1 MPGFGQCVSLLLR
14 WFRVYGPPWWTSPPF
29 CRERFS
35 TFEENFSLFSFFF
48 FPKRNFLGDETRSRW
63 KSADTFL
70 SVNEEQEGL
79 NRLQLPP
86 HAYHGRT
93 LVCSLFRVFLWDFR
107 WARQKFHQLLSIYFN
122 VICTREVAYFYVF
135 YLLQDAMDNEW
146 IGAKFELSLD
156 QQIDHYYKFCLILI
170 FLILLFFQLIS
181 TCLYFLFIFL
191 SKVFKFLI

>member
-1 MPGFGQCVSLLLR
+1 MLLAWLHPHVITARWRCFIHSCMHTSLFQKRDVDPFFFFVSIVGRMILGMNDKIVDMDRCPALDSVSLCCCDDFVFMGR
-14 WFRVYGPPWWTSPPF
+14 HDGRRRHFVENVFQRSKK
-29 CRERFS
+29 
-35 TFEENFSLFSFFF
+35 TFLYFLFFFF

-122 VICTREVAYFYVF
+122 VICTREVAYF
-135 YLLQDAMDNEW
+135 
-146 IGAKFELSLD
+146 
-156 QQIDHYYKFCLILI
+156 
-170 FLILLFFQLIS
+170 
-181 TCLYFLFIFL
+181 
-191 SKVFKFLI
+191 